1 MVDGQELTLFYQSRG
16 VTTDHRWRFG
26 IAKFDLAQPK
36 LSRSA

>member
-1 MVDGQELTLFYQSRG
+1 MVDGQELTLFYQSRR